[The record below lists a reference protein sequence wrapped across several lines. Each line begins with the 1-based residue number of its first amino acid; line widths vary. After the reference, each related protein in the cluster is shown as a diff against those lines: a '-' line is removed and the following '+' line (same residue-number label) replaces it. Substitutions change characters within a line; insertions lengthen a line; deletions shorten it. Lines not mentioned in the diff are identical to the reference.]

1 VQGVQTLIESA
12 QATLIYLPPYS
23 PDFSPIENF
32 WSKVK
37 QHIRS
42 TAARTY
48 KTLDEAITQ
57 AIDAVSLTDIEH
69 WFAHCCYCTSLN

>member
-1 VQGVQTLIESA
+1 
-12 QATLIYLPPYS
+12 
-23 PDFSPIENF
+23 
-32 WSKVK
+32 
-37 QHIRS
+37 RS

-57 AIDAVSLTDIEH
+57 AFDAVSLTDIEH